1 LFWQNGVYVKSTD
14 LLKKEQGLPK
24 GENQLKAYIE
34 LAIGFARTGVTG
46 YGGGPSTIPLIEFE
60 AVKKYKWMN
69 EEEFVEILALANT
82 LPGPIATK
90 MAAYIG
96 YKVRGSLG
104 AIVAILTHILPSII
118 AMIGLLGVLYSY
130 RESPIVSGM
139 VQGVTPVI
147 GFMLLEMAYRFFQN
161 GRKGLGLS
169 KMVILSAVSLL
180 FIQFLDIHPGILI
193 AISLITAYFIADRK
207 EKAAT
212 SSTKVLVQRKE
223 KSS

>member
-1 LFWQNGVYVKSTD
+1 M
-14 LLKKEQGLPK
+14 
-24 GENQLKAYIE
+24 KAYLE

-60 AVKKYKWMN
+60 AVKKYKWMT

-82 LPGPIATK
+82 MPGPIATK

-96 YKVRGSLG
+96 YKVKGSIG
-104 AIVAILTHILPSII
+104 AVVAILTHILPSII
-118 AMIGLLGVLYSY
+118 AMIALLGVLYSY
-130 RESPIVSGM
+130 KESPIVSGM

-147 GFMLLEMAYRFFQN
+147 GFMLVEMAYRFFQN
-161 GRKGLGLS
+161 GRKGIGLQKMVTLSVVSLVFVQFLGL
-169 KMVILSAVSLL
+169 
-180 FIQFLDIHPGILI
+180 HPGILI
-193 AISLITAYFIADRK
+193 AIFLIVAYLIADRK

-212 SSTKVLVQRKE
+212 GTTEVLIQRKE

>member
-1 LFWQNGVYVKSTD
+1 MLYWYK
-14 LLKKEQGLPK
+14 K
-24 GENQLKAYIE
+24 GENQLRAYVE

-60 AVKKYKWMN
+60 AVKKYKWMS
-69 EEEFVEILALANT
+69 EDEFVEILALANT

-96 YKVRGSLG
+96 YKVKGYLG
-104 AIVAILTHILPSII
+104 ATVAILTHILPSII
-118 AMIGLLGVLYSY
+118 AMIALLGVLYSFKD
-130 RESPIVSGM
+130 SPIVSGM

-161 GRKGLGLS
+161 GRKGLGFPIMLTLS
-169 KMVILSAVSLL
+169 IVSLI
-180 FIQFLDIHPGILI
+180 FVQFLGLHPGILI
-193 AISLITAYFIADRK
+193 AVFLAAAYIIADRK
-207 EKAAT
+207 EKAAAAE
-212 SSTKVLVQRKE
+212 VLLQRKE

>member
-1 LFWQNGVYVKSTD
+1 MGSILISGSIKISSIMLYWYK
-14 LLKKEQGLPK
+14 K
-24 GENQLKAYIE
+24 GENQLKAYVE

-96 YKVRGSLG
+96 YKVKGYLG
-104 AIVAILTHILPSII
+104 ATVAILTHILPSII
-118 AMIGLLGVLYSY
+118 AMITLLGVLYSY
-130 RESPIVSGM
+130 KESPIVSGM

-161 GRKGLGLS
+161 GRKGLGFPIMLS
-169 KMVILSAVSLL
+169 LSVVSLI
-180 FIQFLDIHPGILI
+180 FVQFLGLHPGILI
-193 AISLITAYFIADRK
+193 AVFLIAAFIIADRK
-207 EKAAT
+207 EKAAKA
-212 SSTKVLVQRKE
+212 SAEVLLQRKE

>member
-1 LFWQNGVYVKSTD
+1 MNKMFI
-14 LLKKEQGLPK
+14 GLRK
-24 GENQLKAYIE
+24 GENQLKAYAE
-34 LAIGFARTGVTG
+34 LAIGFARTGVIG

-60 AVKKYKWMN
+60 AVQKFKWMT
-69 EEEFVEILALANT
+69 EEEFGEILALANT

-96 YKVRGSLG
+96 FKVRGSLG
-104 AIVAILTHILPSII
+104 AAVAILSHILPSII
-118 AMIGLLGVLYSY
+118 AMLGLLGVLYSFQK
-130 RESPIVSGM
+130 SPFVSGM

-169 KMVILSAVSLL
+169 KMLILSAVSLI
-180 FIQFLDIHPGILI
+180 FVQFLGLNPGILI
-193 AISLITAYFIADRK
+193 AIFLISAYVIAGRK
-207 EKAAT
+207 EKASIA
-212 SSTKVLVQRKE
+212 STEGIVQRKE

>member
-1 LFWQNGVYVKSTD
+1 MLYWYK
-14 LLKKEQGLPK
+14 K
-24 GENQLKAYIE
+24 GENQLRAYVE

-60 AVKKYKWMN
+60 AVKKYKWMS
-69 EEEFVEILALANT
+69 EDEFVEILALANT

-96 YKVRGSLG
+96 YKVKGYLG
-104 AIVAILTHILPSII
+104 ATVAILTHILPSII
-118 AMIGLLGVLYSY
+118 AMIALLGFLYSFKD
-130 RESPIVSGM
+130 SPIVSGM

-161 GRKGLGLS
+161 GRKGLGFPIMLTLS
-169 KMVILSAVSLL
+169 VVSLI
-180 FIQFLDIHPGILI
+180 FVQFLGLHPGILI
-193 AISLITAYFIADRK
+193 ATFLITAYFIADRK
-207 EKAAT
+207 EKAAAAE
-212 SSTKVLVQRKE
+212 VLLQRKE

>member
-1 LFWQNGVYVKSTD
+1 MFWQNGVYVKSTD

-24 GENQLKAYIE
+24 GGNQLKAYIE

-96 YKVRGSLG
+96 YKVKGSLG

>member
-1 LFWQNGVYVKSTD
+1 MFWQNGVYVKSTD

-96 YKVRGSLG
+96 YKVKGSLG

>member
-1 LFWQNGVYVKSTD
+1 MGSILIFGSIKICDRMLYWYK
-14 LLKKEQGLPK
+14 K
-24 GENQLKAYIE
+24 GESQLKAYVE

-69 EEEFVEILALANT
+69 EQEFVEILALANT

-96 YKVRGSLG
+96 YKVKGYLG
-104 AIVAILTHILPSII
+104 ATVAILTHILPSII
-118 AMIGLLGVLYSY
+118 AMIALLGVLY
-130 RESPIVSGM
+130 RFKESPIVSGM

-161 GRKGLGLS
+161 GRKGLGFPIMMSLS
-169 KMVILSAVSLL
+169 VVSLI
-180 FIQFLDIHPGILI
+180 FVQFLDWHPGILI
-193 AISLITAYFIADRK
+193 AVFLITAYIIADRK
-207 EKAAT
+207 EKAAKA
-212 SSTKVLVQRKE
+212 SAELLLQRKE

>member
-1 LFWQNGVYVKSTD
+1 M
-14 LLKKEQGLPK
+14 
-24 GENQLKAYIE
+24 E

-60 AVKKYKWMN
+60 AVKKYKWMT

-82 LPGPIATK
+82 MPGPIATK

-96 YKVRGSLG
+96 YKVKGSIG
-104 AIVAILTHILPSII
+104 AAVAILTHILPSII
-118 AMIGLLGVLYSY
+118 AMIALLGVLYSY

-147 GFMLLEMAYRFFQN
+147 GFMLVEMAYRFFQN
-161 GRKGLGLS
+161 GRKGLGLQ
-169 KMVILSAVSLL
+169 KMVALSAVSLI
-180 FIQFLDIHPGILI
+180 FVQFLGLHPGILI
-193 AISLITAYFIADRK
+193 AIFLIAAYLIADRK
-207 EKAAT
+207 EKAAAGT
-212 SSTKVLVQRKE
+212 PEVLVHRKE

>member
-1 LFWQNGVYVKSTD
+1 MSIFSGK
-14 LLKKEQGLPK
+14 K
-24 GENQLKAYIE
+24 GEIQLKPYIE

-60 AVKKYKWMN
+60 AVQKYKWMS
-69 EEEFVEILALANT
+69 EEEFGEILALANT

-96 YKVRGSLG
+96 YKVKGSAG
-104 AIVAILTHILPSII
+104 AAVAILAHILPSLI

-130 RESPIVSGM
+130 RKSPIVSGM

-147 GFMLLEMAYRFFQN
+147 GFMLVEMAYRFFQN

-169 KMVILSAVSLL
+169 KMVVLSAVSLV
-180 FIQFLDIHPGILI
+180 FVQFLGLHPGILI
-193 AISLITAYFIADRK
+193 AIFLMVAYFIADRK
-207 EKAAT
+207 QKAA
-212 SSTKVLVQRKE
+212 SLQAKVIVQRKE

>member
-1 LFWQNGVYVKSTD
+1 MGSSNYYSLINE
-14 LLKKEQGLPK
+14 LNRHNK
-24 GENQLKAYIE
+24 GESQLKAYLE

-60 AVKKYKWMN
+60 AVKKYKWMT

-82 LPGPIATK
+82 MPGPIATK

-96 YKVRGSLG
+96 YKVKGSIG

-118 AMIGLLGVLYSY
+118 GMIALLGVLYSY
-130 RESPIVSGM
+130 KESPIVSGM

-147 GFMLLEMAYRFFQN
+147 GFMLVEMAYRFFQN
-161 GRKGLGLS
+161 GRKGLGLQ
-169 KMVILSAVSLL
+169 KMVILSVVSLV
-180 FIQFLDIHPGILI
+180 FVQFLGLHPGILI
-193 AISLITAYFIADRK
+193 GIFLIVAYLIADRK
-207 EKAAT
+207 EKAAA
-212 SSTKVLVQRKE
+212 SATKVLIQRKE